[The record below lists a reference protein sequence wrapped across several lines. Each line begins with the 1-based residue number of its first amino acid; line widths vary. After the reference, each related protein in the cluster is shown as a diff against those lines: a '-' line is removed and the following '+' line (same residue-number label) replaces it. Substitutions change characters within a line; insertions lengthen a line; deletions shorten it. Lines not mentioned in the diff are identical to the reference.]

1 MKKLFSAVVLALA
14 AVLLSSCGKPKEV
27 LTIYNWGDYIS
38 PEVVKKFE
46 KEFNCKV
53 KVDVFDSNEAMY
65 AKLKAGAKG
74 YDIVVPSSY
83 MAELMQKQN
92 MLAALDHK
100 LLPNVTKY
108 VDKSYTK
115 LSLDKELKYT
125 VPYFASF
132 TGIGYNTKKVKDF
145 VPSWRM
151 FERADLKGR
160 CSLLNDLREVIGIGL
175 LMTGHDMNSTNQKD
189 LDEAVKQVLVWKK
202 NIAKFEVDDAKRAL
216 AAGEFVMIQTYSG
229 DMLQV
234 SSENKDADEF
244 YDYTGKY
251 ISPGFIEI
259 HTHGAGGYA
268 FINTNPENVIKACEY
283 HLDHGTTSIL
293 PTVTSGPFKNMRK
306 AVEDI
311 ETAKK
316 SGKCKSNII
325 GAHMEG
331 PYFSLKQAGAQC
343 PDFITPPVKEDYES
357 LKNKIHQRP
366 RIEPERIYFKRIE
379 DLTLEEYKSIVK
391 WLKDNIA
398 EFINKEKVEEIDVRE
413 EDNINKYVEKIVQ

>member
-1 MKKLFSAVVLALA
+1 MKKIFSAVLLTLV
-14 AVLLSSCGKPKEV
+14 AVLLSSCGKQKET

-100 LLPNVTKY
+100 LIPNVTKY

-145 VPSWRM
+145 KPTWRM
-151 FERADLKGR
+151 FERVDLKGR

-175 LMTGHDMNSTNQKD
+175 LMTNHDMNSTNQKD
-189 LDEAVKQVLVWKK
+189 LDDAVKQVLVWKK

-216 AAGEFVMIQTYSG
+216 ASGEFVMIQTYSG

-234 SSENKDADEF
+234 SSENKDIAFVIPKEGSSFTFDNFAILKDAPNVELAH
-244 YDYTGKY
+244 K
-251 ISPGFIEI
+251 FI
-259 HTHGAGGYA
+259 
-268 FINTNPENVIKACEY
+268 
-283 HLDHGTTSIL
+283 
-293 PTVTSGPFKNMRK
+293 
-306 AVEDI
+306 
-311 ETAKK
+311 
-316 SGKCKSNII
+316 
-325 GAHMEG
+325 
-331 PYFSLKQAGAQC
+331 
-343 PDFITPPVKEDYES
+343 DFIYRPEICAENMNEIMYVTPHTEAVKLVDEALRKNPAFLIPEDVRA
-357 LKNKIHQRP
+357 KCQPQK
-366 RIEPERIYFKRIE
+366 
-379 DLTLEEYKSIVK
+379 DLGA
-391 WLKDNIA
+391 DNI
-398 EFINKEKVEEIDVRE
+398 
-413 EDNINKYVEKIVQ
+413 KYVKAWELIRQK